1 MNKFNGKII
10 CGEIGGDTFE
20 KVRRPDSET
29 GLCQDGTSPC
39 SSSTSVVN
47 TLCYPEELHESSC
60 PITEISIA
68 DQITVDLLKNE
79 EYTILS
85 Y

>member
-29 GLCQDGTSPC
+29 ELCPDGTSPC
-39 SSSTSVVN
+39 SRFTSVKSTV
-47 TLCYPEELHESSC
+47 CYPEELH
-60 PITEISIA
+60 
-68 DQITVDLLKNE
+68 D
-79 EYTILS
+79 
-85 Y
+85 

>member
-1 MNKFNGKII
+1 MSKFNGKII
-10 CGEIGGDTFE
+10 CAEKGGDTFE

-29 GLCQDGTSPC
+29 GLCPDGTSPC
-39 SSSTSVVN
+39 SKSTSVEN
-47 TLCYPEELHESSC
+47 TVCYPEELHESSC
-60 PITEISIA
+60 PITEIFVA
-68 DQITVDLLKNE
+68 DQNTVDKLNNE